1 MLLPGSLGLL
11 KGLFLPSV
19 ETSPLSRIFNIIY
32 ANARSKSDNYEMFS
46 PFQYI
51 FLKLLILLFFCM
63 IDSLDIKSR
72 NLMEIL
78 RQDRST

>member
-51 FLKLLILLFFCM
+51 FF
-63 IDSLDIKSR
+63 
-72 NLMEIL
+72 EIAYFIVFL
-78 RQDRST
+78 YD